1 MSMIHCH
8 KLERFQRLLE
18 LGQYMHI
25 HWDLL
30 EKGSSSAAPL
40 IDKRSIRA
48 VVLPPH
54 PGSLTLTSERG

>member
-1 MSMIHCH
+1 
-8 KLERFQRLLE
+8 
-18 LGQYMHI
+18 MHI

-40 IDKRSIRA
+40 VDKRNIRA
-48 VVLPPH
+48 VVLLRH